1 MRTPLLIG
9 AALCAAG
16 AVLIAFTLWQD
27 SARAEHGG
35 RFVTLQQ
42 TKPSPS
48 GAFVAKVETGPE
60 QNGVAT
66 WVTIIQDKSGRE
78 VFRDSYAY
86 STRHGVGIT
95 WLSSADQLW
104 LISSDVGLAR
114 IDKHDD
120 GRWTKTAITPET
132 LAQVPQE
139 IAQLR
144 R

>member
-9 AALCAAG
+9 AALCIAG

-27 SARAEHGG
+27 RARAEHSG
-35 RFVTLQQ
+35 RFATLQQ
-42 TKPSPS
+42 GKPSPS
-48 GAFVAKVETGPE
+48 DAFIAKVETGAE

-66 WVTIIQDKSGRE
+66 WITVIQDKSGRE

-95 WLSSADQLW
+95 WLSTADQLW

-114 IDKHDD
+114 IDKQDD
-120 GRWTKTAITPET
+120 GRWTKTTITPEM